1 MSEPKVTY
9 ITDDKSLKD
18 ILVMAIE
25 QEGGISPN
33 HILCVAH
40 KYLVENCGTPE
51 ANIQSVDEVEVDG
64 DAMPREIRIKW
75 TRTPRHAIAVFPTE
89 EDQKAWMRE
98 QCNSILREVIDT
110 LRSSAHQEAKM
121 AGMRSI
127 KLTIPDLPPSVRDSI
142 KKDIARYTAQMNSE
156 GPLTLKDFEPLRLAD
171 ITPSELAALREAL
184 DTKTRSLD
192 TAESAVTSLQIQLA
206 EAHRRHA
213 DDNTEHDREITK
225 LRATVKSLQNNV
237 RYTRQ
242 SASVRAAWEELAAI
256 DLTAARMV
264 VLSAFHTYPLQ
275 AAEYLEIPHYRIDA
289 DLVVVLPPQVTSF
302 IHAMCDNLLL
312 SPPPKTVT
320 QQMVKDMINRLHS
333 LASASTFS
341 DLTRKYAGAHSLT
354 MMSEDK
360 YEAFYRE
367 AEDLLNGDTF

>member
-40 KYLVENCGTPE
+40 KYLLDNCGVPE
-51 ANIQSVDEVEVDG
+51 GNIQSVDEVEVDG
-64 DAMPREIRIKW
+64 DAMPREIRIHW
-75 TRTPRHAIAVFPTE
+75 TRVKRPSAVTPTAAEATE
-89 EDQKAWMRE
+89 WERE
-98 QCNSILREVIDT
+98 QCQQILSTILETVRA
-110 LRSSAHQEAKM
+110 RAKYAKI
-121 AGMRSI
+121 AGTTSLELAGSLAMQDIQR
-127 KLTIPDLPPSVRDSI
+127 LTG
-142 KKDIARYTAQMNSE
+142 QMISK
-156 GPLTLKDFEPLRLAD
+156 GPLALKDFEPLRLAN
-171 ITPSELAALREAL
+171 ITPGELAALREAL

-256 DLTAARMV
+256 DLTTARMV
-264 VLSAFHTYPLQ
+264 ILSGLRAYPDH
-275 AAEYLEIPHYRIDA
+275 AAEYLDTPHYRLDA
-289 DLVVVLPPQVTSF
+289 NLVENLPAPIVTY

-312 SPPPKTVT
+312 SPPPKPVT
-320 QQMVKDMINRLHS
+320 QQMVKDMINRIHAS
-333 LASASTFS
+333 MSASTFS
-341 DLTRKYAGAHSLT
+341 DLTRKYSGAHPLS
-354 MMSEDK
+354 MMAADK
-360 YEAFYRE
+360 YEAFYIE
-367 AEDLLNGDTF
+367 AEDLLNGETF

>member
-40 KYLVENCGTPE
+40 KYLLDNCGVPE
-51 ANIQSVDEVEVDG
+51 GNIQSVDEVEVDG

-110 LRSSAHQEAKM
+110 LRTSAYQEAKM

-142 KKDIARYTAQMNSE
+142 KKDLARYTAQMNSE

-171 ITPSELAALREAL
+171 ITPGELAALREAL
-184 DTKTRSLD
+184 EDKGRRLD
-192 TAESAVTSLQIQLA
+192 TAEGAVTSLQIQLS

-225 LRATVKSLQNNV
+225 LRATIKSMQNDV
-237 RYTRQ
+237 RYTRK

-256 DLTAARMV
+256 DLTTARMV
-264 VLSAFHTYPLQ
+264 ILSGFRAYPDH
-275 AAEYLEIPHYRIDA
+275 AAEYLDMPHYRLNA
-289 DLVVVLPPQVTSF
+289 NLVAGLPAPIVTY

-312 SPPPKTVT
+312 SPPPKPVT
-320 QQMVKDMINRLHS
+320 QQMVKDMVNRIHALM
-333 LASASTFS
+333 SASTFS
-341 DLTRKYAGAHSLT
+341 DLTRKYSGVHPLS
-354 MMSEDK
+354 MMSPDK
-360 YEAFYRE
+360 YEAFYVE
-367 AEDLLNGDTF
+367 AEDLLSGETF

>member
-40 KYLVENCGTPE
+40 KYLLDNCGVPE
-51 ANIQSVDEVEVDG
+51 GNIQSVDEVEVDG
-64 DAMPREIRIKW
+64 DAMPREIRIHW
-75 TRTPRHAIAVFPTE
+75 TRVKRPSAVTPTAAEVTE
-89 EDQKAWMRE
+89 WERE
-98 QCNSILREVIDT
+98 QCQQILSTILETVRARAKYAKIAGTTSIGL
-110 LRSSAHQEAKM
+110 
-121 AGMRSI
+121 AGSLAMQDIQR
-127 KLTIPDLPPSVRDSI
+127 LTG
-142 KKDIARYTAQMNSE
+142 QMTSD
-156 GPLTLKDFEPLRLAD
+156 GPLTLKDFEPLRLAN
-171 ITPSELAALREAL
+171 ITPGELAALREAL

-256 DLTAARMV
+256 DLTTARMV
-264 VLSAFHTYPLQ
+264 ILSGLRAYPDH
-275 AAEYLEIPHYRIDA
+275 AAEYLDTPHYRLDA
-289 DLVVVLPPQVTSF
+289 NLVENLPAPIVTY

-312 SPPPKTVT
+312 SPPPKPVT
-320 QQMVKDMINRLHS
+320 QQMVKDMINRIHALM
-333 LASASTFS
+333 SASTFS
-341 DLTRKYAGAHSLT
+341 DLTRKYSGVHPLS
-354 MMSEDK
+354 MMAADK
-360 YEAFYRE
+360 YEAFYIE
-367 AEDLLNGDTF
+367 AEDLLNGETF

>member
-1 MSEPKVTY
+1 MSEQKVTY

-40 KYLVENCGTPE
+40 KYLRDNCGTPE

-64 DAMPREIRIKW
+64 DAMPREIRIRW
-75 TRTPRHAIAVFPTE
+75 TRVKRPSAVTPTAEEVTE
-89 EDQKAWMRE
+89 WERE
-98 QCNSILREVIDT
+98 QCQQILSTILETVRASAKYAKIAGTTSIGL
-110 LRSSAHQEAKM
+110 
-121 AGMRSI
+121 AGSLAMQDIQR
-127 KLTIPDLPPSVRDSI
+127 LTG
-142 KKDIARYTAQMNSE
+142 QMISK

-171 ITPSELAALREAL
+171 ITPGELAALREAL

-225 LRATVKSLQNNV
+225 LRATVKSLQNSV

-264 VLSAFHTYPLQ
+264 VLSAFRTYPIQ
-275 AAEYLEIPHYRIDA
+275 AEEYLEIPHYRIDA
-289 DLVVVLPPQVTSF
+289 DLVAGLPSQVTSF

-320 QQMVKDMINRLHS
+320 QQMVKDMINRVHS
-333 LASASTFS
+333 LMSASTFS
-341 DLTRKYAGAHSLT
+341 NLTRKYAGVHSLT

-367 AEDLLNGDTF
+367 AEDLLNGETF

>member
-40 KYLVENCGTPE
+40 KYLLDNCGVPE
-51 ANIQSVDEVEVDG
+51 GNIQSVDEVEVDG
-64 DAMPREIRIKW
+64 DAMPREIRIHW
-75 TRTPRHAIAVFPTE
+75 TRVKRPSAVTPTAAEMTE
-89 EDQKAWMRE
+89 WERE
-98 QCNSILREVIDT
+98 QCQQILSTILETVRA
-110 LRSSAHQEAKM
+110 SAKYAKI
-121 AGMRSI
+121 AGTTSLELAGSLAMQDIQR
-127 KLTIPDLPPSVRDSI
+127 LTG
-142 KKDIARYTAQMNSE
+142 QMISK

-171 ITPSELAALREAL
+171 ITPGELAALREAL

-192 TAESAVTSLQIQLA
+192 TAESAVTSLQIQLS

-225 LRATVKSLQNNV
+225 LRATIKSMQNDV
-237 RYTRQ
+237 RYTRK

-256 DLTAARMV
+256 DLTTARMV
-264 VLSAFHTYPLQ
+264 ILSGLRAYPDH
-275 AAEYLEIPHYRIDA
+275 AAEYLDTPHYRLNA
-289 DLVVVLPPQVTSF
+289 NLVANLPAPIVTY

-312 SPPPKTVT
+312 SPPPKPVT
-320 QQMVKDMINRLHS
+320 QQMVKDMINRIHAS
-333 LASASTFS
+333 MSASTFS
-341 DLTRKYAGAHSLT
+341 DLTREYSGAHPLS
-354 MMSEDK
+354 MMAADK
-360 YEAFYRE
+360 YEAFYIE
-367 AEDLLNGDTF
+367 AEDLLNGETF

>member
-1 MSEPKVTY
+1 MSEQKVTY

-40 KYLVENCGTPE
+40 KYLLDNCGVPE
-51 ANIQSVDEVEVDG
+51 GNIQSVDEVEVDG
-64 DAMPREIRIKW
+64 DAMPREIRIRW
-75 TRTPRHAIAVFPTE
+75 TRVKRPSAVTPTAEEATE
-89 EDQKAWMRE
+89 WERE
-98 QCNSILREVIDT
+98 QCQQILSTILETVRASAKYAKIAGTTSIGL
-110 LRSSAHQEAKM
+110 
-121 AGMRSI
+121 AGSLAMQDIQR
-127 KLTIPDLPPSVRDSI
+127 LTG
-142 KKDIARYTAQMNSE
+142 QMTSK

-171 ITPSELAALREAL
+171 ITPGELAALREAL
-184 DTKTRSLD
+184 DSKTRSLD

-256 DLTAARMV
+256 DLTAARMI
-264 VLSAFHTYPLQ
+264 VLSAFRTYPIQ
-275 AAEYLEIPHYRIDA
+275 TAEYLEIPHYRIDA
-289 DLVVVLPPQVTSF
+289 DLVDGLPSQVTSF

-312 SPPPKTVT
+312 SPPPKTIT
-320 QQMVKDMINRLHS
+320 QQMVKDMINRVHS
-333 LASASTFS
+333 LMSASTFS
-341 DLTRKYAGAHSLT
+341 NLTRKYAGVHSLT

-367 AEDLLNGDTF
+367 AEDLLNGETF

>member
-1 MSEPKVTY
+1 MSEQKVTY

-75 TRTPRHAIAVFPTE
+75 TRVKRPSAVTPTAAEATE
-89 EDQKAWMRE
+89 WERE
-98 QCNSILREVIDT
+98 QCQQILSTILETVRA
-110 LRSSAHQEAKM
+110 SAKYAKI
-121 AGMRSI
+121 AGTTSLELAGSLAMQDIQR
-127 KLTIPDLPPSVRDSI
+127 LTG
-142 KKDIARYTAQMNSE
+142 QMTSK

-184 DTKTRSLD
+184 EDKGRRLD
-192 TAESAVTSLQIQLA
+192 TAESAVTSLQIQLS

-213 DDNTEHDREITK
+213 EDNTEHDREMTK
-225 LRATVKSLQNNV
+225 LRATIKSMQDDA
-237 RYTRQ
+237 RYTKKSESLR
-242 SASVRAAWEELAAI
+242 SAWEALAAL
-256 DLTAARMV
+256 DLTTARMV
-264 VLSAFHTYPLQ
+264 VLSGLQLYPDL
-275 AAEYLEIPHYRIDA
+275 AGPALEVPHYRLNV
-289 DLVVVLPPQVTSF
+289 DLVSSLPGPIRNY

-312 SPPPKTVT
+312 SPQPKPVT
-320 QQMVKDMINRLHS
+320 QQMVKDMINRIHALM
-333 LASASTFS
+333 SASTFS
-341 DLTRKYAGAHSLT
+341 NLTRKYSGVHPLS
-354 MMSEDK
+354 MMAADK
-360 YEAFYRE
+360 YEAFYIE
-367 AEDLLNGDTF
+367 AEDLLNGESF

>member
-40 KYLVENCGTPE
+40 KYLLDNCGVPE
-51 ANIQSVDEVEVDG
+51 GNIQSVDEVEVDG
-64 DAMPREIRIKW
+64 DAMPREIRIHW
-75 TRTPRHAIAVFPTE
+75 TRVKRPSAVTPTAAEVTE
-89 EDQKAWMRE
+89 WERE
-98 QCNSILREVIDT
+98 QCQQILSTILETVRASAKYAKIAGTTSIGL
-110 LRSSAHQEAKM
+110 
-121 AGMRSI
+121 AGSLAMQDIQR
-127 KLTIPDLPPSVRDSI
+127 LTG
-142 KKDIARYTAQMNSE
+142 QMTSD
-156 GPLTLKDFEPLRLAD
+156 GPLMLKDFEPLRLAN
-171 ITPSELAALREAL
+171 ITPGELAALREAL

-256 DLTAARMV
+256 DLTTARMV
-264 VLSAFHTYPLQ
+264 ILSGFRAYPDH
-275 AAEYLEIPHYRIDA
+275 AAEYLDTPHYRLNA
-289 DLVVVLPPQVTSF
+289 NLVAGLPAPIVTY

-312 SPPPKTVT
+312 SPQPKSVT
-320 QQMVKDMINRLHS
+320 LQMVKDMANRIQLDM
-333 LASASTFS
+333 SASTYT
-341 DLTRKYAGAHSLT
+341 DLTHKYTGGQPLYT
-354 MMSEDK
+354 MSPDK
-360 YEAFYRE
+360 YEAFYVE
-367 AEDLLNGDTF
+367 ADDLLKGETF

>member
-40 KYLVENCGTPE
+40 KYLLDNCGVPE
-51 ANIQSVDEVEVDG
+51 GNIQSVDEVEVDG
-64 DAMPREIRIKW
+64 DAMPREIRIHW
-75 TRTPRHAIAVFPTE
+75 TRVKRPSAVTPTAAEATE
-89 EDQKAWMRE
+89 WERE
-98 QCNSILREVIDT
+98 QCQQILSTILETVRA
-110 LRSSAHQEAKM
+110 RAKYAKI
-121 AGMRSI
+121 AGTTSLELAGSLAMQDIQR
-127 KLTIPDLPPSVRDSI
+127 LTG
-142 KKDIARYTAQMNSE
+142 QMISK
-156 GPLTLKDFEPLRLAD
+156 GPLALKDFEPLRLAD
-171 ITPSELAALREAL
+171 ITPGELAALREAL
-184 DTKTRSLD
+184 EDKGRRLD
-192 TAESAVTSLQIQLA
+192 TAESAVTSLQIQLS

-225 LRATVKSLQNNV
+225 LRATIKSMQNDV
-237 RYTRQ
+237 RYTRK

-256 DLTAARMV
+256 DLTTARMV
-264 VLSAFHTYPLQ
+264 ILSGLRAYPDH
-275 AAEYLEIPHYRIDA
+275 AAEYLDTPHYRLDA
-289 DLVVVLPPQVTSF
+289 NLVANLPAPIVTY

-341 DLTRKYAGAHSLT
+341 DLRRKYAGGHSLT

-360 YEAFYRE
+360 YEAFYIE
-367 AEDLLNGDTF
+367 AEDLLNGETF

>member
-40 KYLVENCGTPE
+40 KYLLDNCGVPE
-51 ANIQSVDEVEVDG
+51 GNIQSVDEVEMDG
-64 DAMPREIRIKW
+64 DAMPREIRIHW
-75 TRTPRHAIAVFPTE
+75 TRVKRPSAVTPTAAEVTE
-89 EDQKAWMRE
+89 WERE
-98 QCNSILREVIDT
+98 QCQQILSTILETVRASAKYAKIAGTTSIGL
-110 LRSSAHQEAKM
+110 
-121 AGMRSI
+121 AGSLAMQDIQR
-127 KLTIPDLPPSVRDSI
+127 LTG
-142 KKDIARYTAQMNSE
+142 QMTSD
-156 GPLTLKDFEPLRLAD
+156 GPLTLKDFEPLRLAN
-171 ITPSELAALREAL
+171 ITPGELAALREAL

-275 AAEYLEIPHYRIDA
+275 AAEYLEIPHYRLNANLVA
-289 DLVVVLPPQVTSF
+289 DLPAPIVTY

-312 SPPPKTVT
+312 SPQPKSVT
-320 QQMVKDMINRLHS
+320 LQMVKDMANRIQLDM
-333 LASASTFS
+333 SASTYT
-341 DLTRKYAGAHSLT
+341 DLTHKYTGGQPLYT
-354 MMSEDK
+354 MSPDK
-360 YEAFYRE
+360 YEAFYVE
-367 AEDLLNGDTF
+367 ADDLLKGETF

>member
-40 KYLVENCGTPE
+40 KYLLDNCGVPE
-51 ANIQSVDEVEVDG
+51 GNIQSVDEVEVDG
-64 DAMPREIRIKW
+64 DAMPREIRIHW
-75 TRTPRHAIAVFPTE
+75 TRVKRPSAVTPTAAEVTE
-89 EDQKAWMRE
+89 WERE
-98 QCNSILREVIDT
+98 QCQQILSTILETVRA
-110 LRSSAHQEAKM
+110 SAKYAKI
-121 AGMRSI
+121 AGTTSLELAGSLAMQDIQR
-127 KLTIPDLPPSVRDSI
+127 LTG
-142 KKDIARYTAQMNSE
+142 QMISK

-171 ITPSELAALREAL
+171 ITPGELAALREAL

-192 TAESAVTSLQIQLA
+192 TAESAVTSLQIQLS

-225 LRATVKSLQNNV
+225 LRATIKSMQNDV
-237 RYTRQ
+237 RYTRK

-256 DLTAARMV
+256 DLTTARMV
-264 VLSAFHTYPLQ
+264 ILSGLRAYPDH
-275 AAEYLEIPHYRIDA
+275 AAEYLDTPHYRLDA
-289 DLVVVLPPQVTSF
+289 NLVANLPAPIVTY

-312 SPPPKTVT
+312 SPPPKPVT
-320 QQMVKDMINRLHS
+320 QQMVKDMINRIHALM
-333 LASASTFS
+333 SASTFS
-341 DLTRKYAGAHSLT
+341 DLTRKYSGVHPLS
-354 MMSEDK
+354 MMAADK
-360 YEAFYRE
+360 YEAFYIE
-367 AEDLLNGDTF
+367 AEDLLNGETF

>member
-1 MSEPKVTY
+1 MREPKVTY

-40 KYLVENCGTPE
+40 KYLLDNCGVPE
-51 ANIQSVDEVEVDG
+51 GNIQSVDEVEVDG
-64 DAMPREIRIKW
+64 DAMPREIRIHW
-75 TRTPRHAIAVFPTE
+75 TRVKRPSAVTPTAAEVTE
-89 EDQKAWMRE
+89 WERE
-98 QCNSILREVIDT
+98 QCQQILSSILETVRA
-110 LRSSAHQEAKM
+110 SAKYSKM
-121 AGMRSI
+121 AGI
-127 KLTIPDLPPSVRDSI
+127 LGITLTDAMQDIPRL
-142 KKDIARYTAQMNSE
+142 TGQMTSKS
-156 GPLTLKDFEPLRLAD
+156 PLALKDFEPLRLAD
-171 ITPSELAALREAL
+171 ITPGELAALREAL

-289 DLVVVLPPQVTSF
+289 DLVAGLPPQVTSF

-341 DLTRKYAGAHSLT
+341 DLRRKYAGGHSLT

-360 YEAFYRE
+360 YEAFYIE
-367 AEDLLNGDTF
+367 AEDLLNGETF

>member
-40 KYLVENCGTPE
+40 KYLRENCGTPE

-75 TRTPRHAIAVFPTE
+75 TRVKRPSAVTPTAAEVTE
-89 EDQKAWMRE
+89 WERE
-98 QCNSILREVIDT
+98 QCQQILSTILETVRASAKYAKIAGTTSIEL
-110 LRSSAHQEAKM
+110 
-121 AGMRSI
+121 AGSLAMQDIQR
-127 KLTIPDLPPSVRDSI
+127 LTG
-142 KKDIARYTAQMNSE
+142 QMTSK

-171 ITPSELAALREAL
+171 ITPGELAALREAL
-184 DTKTRSLD
+184 DNKSRSLD
-192 TAESAVTSLQIQLA
+192 TAESAVTSLQIQLS

-213 DDNTEHDREITK
+213 EDNTEHDRETTK
-225 LRATVKSLQNNV
+225 LRATIKSMQNDV
-237 RYTRQ
+237 RYTRK

-256 DLTAARMV
+256 DLTTARMV
-264 VLSAFHTYPLQ
+264 ILSGFRAYPDH
-275 AAEYLEIPHYRIDA
+275 AAEYLDTPHYRLNA
-289 DLVVVLPPQVTSF
+289 NLVAGLPAPIVTY

-312 SPPPKTVT
+312 SPQPKSVT
-320 QQMVKDMINRLHS
+320 LQMVKDMANRIQLDM
-333 LASASTFS
+333 SASTYT
-341 DLTRKYAGAHSLT
+341 DLTHKYTGGQPLYT
-354 MMSEDK
+354 MSPDK
-360 YEAFYRE
+360 YEAFYVE
-367 AEDLLNGDTF
+367 ADDLLKGETF

>member
-1 MSEPKVTY
+1 MSEQKVTY

-51 ANIQSVDEVEVDG
+51 GNIQSVDEVEVDG
-64 DAMPREIRIKW
+64 DAMPREIRIHW
-75 TRTPRHAIAVFPTE
+75 TRVKRPSAVTPTAEEATE
-89 EDQKAWMRE
+89 WERE
-98 QCNSILREVIDT
+98 QCQQILSTILETVRA
-110 LRSSAHQEAKM
+110 RAKFAKM
-121 AGMRSI
+121 AGTTSI
-127 KLTIPDLPPSVRDSI
+127 GLAGSLAMQ
-142 KKDIARYTAQMNSE
+142 DIQRLTAQMQSD

-171 ITPSELAALREAL
+171 ITPGELAALREAL
-184 DTKTRSLD
+184 EDKGRRLD

-225 LRATVKSLQNNV
+225 LRATVKSLQNSV

-264 VLSAFHTYPLQ
+264 VLSAFRTYPIQ
-275 AAEYLEIPHYRIDA
+275 AEEYLEIPHYRIDA
-289 DLVVVLPPQVTSF
+289 DLVAGLPSQVTSF

-320 QQMVKDMINRLHS
+320 QQMVKDMINRVHS
-333 LASASTFS
+333 LMSASTFS
-341 DLTRKYAGAHSLT
+341 NLTRKYAGVHSLT

-367 AEDLLNGDTF
+367 AEDLLNGETF

>member
-1 MSEPKVTY
+1 MSEQKVTY

-75 TRTPRHAIAVFPTE
+75 TRVKRPSAVTPTAAEATE
-89 EDQKAWMRE
+89 WERE
-98 QCNSILREVIDT
+98 QCQQILSSILETVRA
-110 LRSSAHQEAKM
+110 SAKYSKM
-121 AGMRSI
+121 AGI
-127 KLTIPDLPPSVRDSI
+127 LGITLTDAMQ
-142 KKDIARYTAQMNSE
+142 DIQRLTGQMTSK

-171 ITPSELAALREAL
+171 ITPGELAALREAL
-184 DTKTRSLD
+184 EDKGRRLD
-192 TAESAVTSLQIQLA
+192 TAESAVTSLQIQLS

-225 LRATVKSLQNNV
+225 LRATIKSMQNDV
-237 RYTRQ
+237 RYTRK

-256 DLTAARMV
+256 DLTTARMV
-264 VLSAFHTYPLQ
+264 ILSGFRAYPDH
-275 AAEYLEIPHYRIDA
+275 AAEYLDTPHYRLNA
-289 DLVVVLPPQVTSF
+289 NLVANLPAPIVTY

-312 SPPPKTVT
+312 SPQPKPVT
-320 QQMVKDMINRLHS
+320 QQMVKDMINRIHALM
-333 LASASTFS
+333 SASTFS
-341 DLTRKYAGAHSLT
+341 DLTRKYSGVHPLS
-354 MMSEDK
+354 MMSADK
-360 YEAFYRE
+360 YEAFYIE
-367 AEDLLNGDTF
+367 AEDLLNGETF

>member
-1 MSEPKVTY
+1 MSEQKVTY

-75 TRTPRHAIAVFPTE
+75 TRVKRPSAVTPTAAEATE
-89 EDQKAWMRE
+89 WERE
-98 QCNSILREVIDT
+98 QCQQILSSILETVRA
-110 LRSSAHQEAKM
+110 SAKYSKM
-121 AGMRSI
+121 AGILGITLTDAMPPTDSVLYEQMRSRG
-127 KLTIPDLPPSVRDSI
+127 K
-142 KKDIARYTAQMNSE
+142 
-156 GPLTLKDFEPLRLAD
+156 LTLKDFEPLRLAD
-171 ITPSELAALREAL
+171 ITPGELAALREAL
-184 DTKTRSLD
+184 EDKGRRLD
-192 TAESAVTSLQIQLA
+192 TAESAVTSLQIQLS

-225 LRATVKSLQNNV
+225 LRATIKSMQNDV
-237 RYTRQ
+237 RYTRK

-256 DLTAARMV
+256 DLTTARMV
-264 VLSAFHTYPLQ
+264 ILSGFRAYPDH
-275 AAEYLEIPHYRIDA
+275 AAEFLDTPHYRLNA
-289 DLVVVLPPQVTSF
+289 NLVANLPAPIVTY

-312 SPPPKTVT
+312 SPPPKPVT
-320 QQMVKDMINRLHS
+320 QQMVKDMINRIHALM
-333 LASASTFS
+333 SASTFS
-341 DLTRKYAGAHSLT
+341 DLTRKYSGVHPLS
-354 MMSEDK
+354 MMSPDK
-360 YEAFYRE
+360 YEAFYIE
-367 AEDLLNGDTF
+367 AEDLLNGETF

>member
-1 MSEPKVTY
+1 MSEQKVTY

-40 KYLVENCGTPE
+40 KYLRDNCGTPE

-64 DAMPREIRIKW
+64 DAMPREIRIRW
-75 TRTPRHAIAVFPTE
+75 TRVKRPSAVTPTAEEATE
-89 EDQKAWMRE
+89 WERE
-98 QCNSILREVIDT
+98 QCQQILSTILETVRA
-110 LRSSAHQEAKM
+110 RAKFSKM
-121 AGMRSI
+121 AGTTSI
-127 KLTIPDLPPSVRDSI
+127 SLAESLAMQDIQRLTG
-142 KKDIARYTAQMNSE
+142 QMTSK

-171 ITPSELAALREAL
+171 ITPGELAALREAL

-225 LRATVKSLQNNV
+225 LRATVKSLQNSV

-264 VLSAFHTYPLQ
+264 VLSAFRTYPIQ
-275 AAEYLEIPHYRIDA
+275 TAEYLEIPHYRIDA
-289 DLVVVLPPQVTSF
+289 DLVDGLPSQVTSF

-320 QQMVKDMINRLHS
+320 QQMVKDMINRVHS
-333 LASASTFS
+333 LMSASTFS
-341 DLTRKYAGAHSLT
+341 NLTRKYAGVHSLT

-367 AEDLLNGDTF
+367 AEDLLNGETF

>member
-40 KYLVENCGTPE
+40 KYLRENCGTPE

-75 TRTPRHAIAVFPTE
+75 TRVKRPSAVTPTAAEVTE
-89 EDQKAWMRE
+89 WERE
-98 QCNSILREVIDT
+98 QCQQILSTILETVRARAKYAKIAGTTSIEL
-110 LRSSAHQEAKM
+110 
-121 AGMRSI
+121 AGSLAMQDIQR
-127 KLTIPDLPPSVRDSI
+127 LTG
-142 KKDIARYTAQMNSE
+142 QMTSK

-171 ITPSELAALREAL
+171 ITPGELAALREAL
-184 DTKTRSLD
+184 DNKSRSLD
-192 TAESAVTSLQIQLA
+192 TAESAVTSLQIQLS

-225 LRATVKSLQNNV
+225 LRATIKSMQNDV
-237 RYTRQ
+237 RYTRK

-256 DLTAARMV
+256 DLTTARMV
-264 VLSAFHTYPLQ
+264 ILSGFRAYPDH
-275 AAEYLEIPHYRIDA
+275 AAEYLDTPHYRLNV
-289 DLVVVLPPQVTSF
+289 DLVANLPAPIVTY

-312 SPPPKTVT
+312 SPPPKPVT
-320 QQMVKDMINRLHS
+320 QQMVKDMINRIHAS
-333 LASASTFS
+333 MSASTFS
-341 DLTRKYAGAHSLT
+341 DLTRKYSGAHPLS
-354 MMSEDK
+354 MMAADK
-360 YEAFYRE
+360 YEAFYIE
-367 AEDLLNGDTF
+367 AEDLLNGETF

>member
-1 MSEPKVTY
+1 MSEQKVTY

-40 KYLVENCGTPE
+40 KYLRDNCGTPE

-64 DAMPREIRIKW
+64 DAMPREIRIHW
-75 TRTPRHAIAVFPTE
+75 TRVKRPSAVTPTAAEVTE
-89 EDQKAWMRE
+89 WERE
-98 QCNSILREVIDT
+98 QCQQILSTILETVRASAKYAKIAGTTSIGL
-110 LRSSAHQEAKM
+110 
-121 AGMRSI
+121 AGSLAMQDIQR
-127 KLTIPDLPPSVRDSI
+127 LTG
-142 KKDIARYTAQMNSE
+142 QMTSD
-156 GPLTLKDFEPLRLAD
+156 GPLTLKDFEPLRLAN
-171 ITPSELAALREAL
+171 ITPGELAALREAL

-225 LRATVKSLQNNV
+225 LRATVKSLQNSV

-264 VLSAFHTYPLQ
+264 VLSAFRTYPIQ
-275 AAEYLEIPHYRIDA
+275 TAEYLEIPHYRIDA
-289 DLVVVLPPQVTSF
+289 DLVDGLPSQVTSF

-320 QQMVKDMINRLHS
+320 QQMVKDMINRVHS
-333 LASASTFS
+333 LMSASTFS
-341 DLTRKYAGAHSLT
+341 NLTRKYAGVHSLT

-367 AEDLLNGDTF
+367 AEDLLNGETF

>member
-40 KYLVENCGTPE
+40 KYLLDNCGVPE
-51 ANIQSVDEVEVDG
+51 GNIQSVDEVEVDG
-64 DAMPREIRIKW
+64 DAMPREIRIHW
-75 TRTPRHAIAVFPTE
+75 TRVKRPSAVTPTAAEVTE
-89 EDQKAWMRE
+89 WERE
-98 QCNSILREVIDT
+98 QCQQILSTILETVRA
-110 LRSSAHQEAKM
+110 SAKYAKI
-121 AGMRSI
+121 AGTTSLELAGSLAMQDIQR
-127 KLTIPDLPPSVRDSI
+127 LTG
-142 KKDIARYTAQMNSE
+142 QMISK

-171 ITPSELAALREAL
+171 ITPGELAALREAL

-192 TAESAVTSLQIQLA
+192 TAESAVTSLQIQLS

-225 LRATVKSLQNNV
+225 LRATIKSMQNDV
-237 RYTRQ
+237 RYTRK

-256 DLTAARMV
+256 DLTTARMV
-264 VLSAFHTYPLQ
+264 ILSGLRAYPDH
-275 AAEYLEIPHYRIDA
+275 AAEYLDTPHYRLNA
-289 DLVVVLPPQVTSF
+289 NLVANLPAPIVTY

-341 DLTRKYAGAHSLT
+341 DLRRKYAGGHSLT
-354 MMSEDK
+354 MMSDDK

-367 AEDLLNGDTF
+367 AEDLLNGETF

>member
-1 MSEPKVTY
+1 MSEQKVTY

-40 KYLVENCGTPE
+40 KYLRDNCGTPE

-64 DAMPREIRIKW
+64 DAMPREIRIHW
-75 TRTPRHAIAVFPTE
+75 TRVKRPSAVTPTAEEATE
-89 EDQKAWMRE
+89 WERE
-98 QCNSILREVIDT
+98 QCQQILSTILETVRA
-110 LRSSAHQEAKM
+110 RAKFAKM
-121 AGMRSI
+121 AGTTSI
-127 KLTIPDLPPSVRDSI
+127 GLAGSLAMQDIQRLTS
-142 KKDIARYTAQMNSE
+142 QMQSD

-171 ITPSELAALREAL
+171 ITPGELAALREAL

-225 LRATVKSLQNNV
+225 LRATVKSLQNSV

-264 VLSAFHTYPLQ
+264 VLSAFRTYPIQ
-275 AAEYLEIPHYRIDA
+275 AEEYLEIPHYRIDA
-289 DLVVVLPPQVTSF
+289 DLVAGLPSQVTSF

-320 QQMVKDMINRLHS
+320 QQMVKDMINRVHS
-333 LASASTFS
+333 LMSASTFS
-341 DLTRKYAGAHSLT
+341 NLTRKYAGVHSLT

-367 AEDLLNGDTF
+367 AEDLLNGETF

>member
-40 KYLVENCGTPE
+40 KYLRDNCGTPE

-64 DAMPREIRIKW
+64 DALPREIRIHW
-75 TRTPRHAIAVFPTE
+75 TRVKRPSAVTPTAAEVTE
-89 EDQKAWMRE
+89 WERE
-98 QCNSILREVIDT
+98 QCQQILSTILETVRA
-110 LRSSAHQEAKM
+110 SAKYAKI
-121 AGMRSI
+121 AGTTSVELAGSLAMQDIQR
-127 KLTIPDLPPSVRDSI
+127 LTE
-142 KKDIARYTAQMNSE
+142 QMTSK
-156 GPLTLKDFEPLRLAD
+156 GPLTLKDFEPLRLAN
-171 ITPSELAALREAL
+171 ITPGELAALRDAL
-184 DTKTRSLD
+184 EDKGRRLD
-192 TAESAVTSLQIQLA
+192 TAESAVTSLQIQLS

-225 LRATVKSLQNNV
+225 LRATIKSLQNNV

-289 DLVVVLPPQVTSF
+289 DLVVGLPPQVTSF

-341 DLTRKYAGAHSLT
+341 DLTRKYAGVHSLT

>member
-1 MSEPKVTY
+1 MSEQKVTY

-40 KYLVENCGTPE
+40 KYLRDNCGTPE

-64 DAMPREIRIKW
+64 DAMPREIRIHW
-75 TRTPRHAIAVFPTE
+75 TRVKRPSAVTPTAAEVTE
-89 EDQKAWMRE
+89 WERE
-98 QCNSILREVIDT
+98 QCQQILSTILETVRASAKYAKIAGTTSIGL
-110 LRSSAHQEAKM
+110 
-121 AGMRSI
+121 AGSLAMQDIQR
-127 KLTIPDLPPSVRDSI
+127 LTGQ
-142 KKDIARYTAQMNSE
+142 IASK

-171 ITPSELAALREAL
+171 ITPGELAALREAL

-225 LRATVKSLQNNV
+225 LRATVKSLQNSV

-264 VLSAFHTYPLQ
+264 VLSAFRTYPIQ
-275 AAEYLEIPHYRIDA
+275 AEEYLEIPHYRIDA
-289 DLVVVLPPQVTSF
+289 DLVAGLPSQVTSF

-320 QQMVKDMINRLHS
+320 QQMVKDMINRVHS
-333 LASASTFS
+333 LMSASTFS
-341 DLTRKYAGAHSLT
+341 NLTRKYAGVHSLT

-367 AEDLLNGDTF
+367 AEDLLNGETF

>member
-1 MSEPKVTY
+1 MSEQKVTY

-40 KYLVENCGTPE
+40 KYLRDNCGTPE

-64 DAMPREIRIKW
+64 DAMPREIRIHW
-75 TRTPRHAIAVFPTE
+75 TRVKRPSAVTPTAAEVTE
-89 EDQKAWMRE
+89 WERE
-98 QCNSILREVIDT
+98 QCQQILSTILETVRASAKYAKIAGTTSIGL
-110 LRSSAHQEAKM
+110 
-121 AGMRSI
+121 AGSLAMQDIQR
-127 KLTIPDLPPSVRDSI
+127 LTG
-142 KKDIARYTAQMNSE
+142 QMTSD
-156 GPLTLKDFEPLRLAD
+156 GPLTLKDFEPLRLAN
-171 ITPSELAALREAL
+171 ITPGELAALREAL

-264 VLSAFHTYPLQ
+264 VLSAFRTYPIQ
-275 AAEYLEIPHYRIDA
+275 TAEYLEIPHYRIDA
-289 DLVVVLPPQVTSF
+289 DLVDGLPSQVTSF

-320 QQMVKDMINRLHS
+320 QQMVKDMINRVHS
-333 LASASTFS
+333 LMSASTFS
-341 DLTRKYAGAHSLT
+341 NLTRKYAGVHSLT

-367 AEDLLNGDTF
+367 AEDLLNGETF

>member
-1 MSEPKVTY
+1 MSEQKVTY

-40 KYLVENCGTPE
+40 KYLRDNCGTPE

-64 DAMPREIRIKW
+64 DAMPREIRIHW
-75 TRTPRHAIAVFPTE
+75 TRVKRPSAVTPTAAEVTE
-89 EDQKAWMRE
+89 WERE
-98 QCNSILREVIDT
+98 QCQQILSTILETVRASAKYAKIAGTTSIGL
-110 LRSSAHQEAKM
+110 
-121 AGMRSI
+121 AGSLAMQDIQR
-127 KLTIPDLPPSVRDSI
+127 LTG
-142 KKDIARYTAQMNSE
+142 QMTSD
-156 GPLTLKDFEPLRLAD
+156 GPLTLKDFEPLRLAN
-171 ITPSELAALREAL
+171 ITPGELAALREAL

-213 DDNTEHDREITK
+213 DDNTEHDRETTK
-225 LRATVKSLQNNV
+225 LRATIKSMQNDV
-237 RYTRQ
+237 RYTRK

-256 DLTAARMV
+256 DLTTARMV
-264 VLSAFHTYPLQ
+264 ILSGFRAYPDH
-275 AAEYLEIPHYRIDA
+275 AAEYLDTPHYRLNA
-289 DLVVVLPPQVTSF
+289 NLVAGLPAPIVTY

-312 SPPPKTVT
+312 SPQPKSVT
-320 QQMVKDMINRLHS
+320 LQMVKDMANRIQLDM
-333 LASASTFS
+333 SASTYT
-341 DLTRKYAGAHSLT
+341 DLTHKYTGGQPLYT
-354 MMSEDK
+354 MSPDK

-367 AEDLLNGDTF
+367 AEDLLNGETF

>member
-40 KYLVENCGTPE
+40 KYLLDNCGVPE
-51 ANIQSVDEVEVDG
+51 GNIQSVDEVEVDG
-64 DAMPREIRIKW
+64 DAMPREIRIHW
-75 TRTPRHAIAVFPTE
+75 TRVKRPSAVTPTAAEVTE
-89 EDQKAWMRE
+89 WERE
-98 QCNSILREVIDT
+98 QCQQILSTILETVRA
-110 LRSSAHQEAKM
+110 RAKYAKI
-121 AGMRSI
+121 AGTTSLELAGSLAMQDIQR
-127 KLTIPDLPPSVRDSI
+127 LTG
-142 KKDIARYTAQMNSE
+142 QMTSD
-156 GPLTLKDFEPLRLAD
+156 GPLTLKDFEPLRLAN
-171 ITPSELAALREAL
+171 ITPGELAALREAL

-256 DLTAARMV
+256 DLTTARMV
-264 VLSAFHTYPLQ
+264 ILSGLRAYPDH
-275 AAEYLEIPHYRIDA
+275 AAEYLDTPHYRLDA
-289 DLVVVLPPQVTSF
+289 NLVENLPAPIVTY

-312 SPPPKTVT
+312 SPPPKPVT
-320 QQMVKDMINRLHS
+320 QQMVKDMINRIHAS
-333 LASASTFS
+333 MSASTFS
-341 DLTRKYAGAHSLT
+341 DLTRKYSGAHPLS
-354 MMSEDK
+354 MMAADK
-360 YEAFYRE
+360 YEAFYIE
-367 AEDLLNGDTF
+367 AEDLLNGETF

>member
-40 KYLVENCGTPE
+40 KYLLDNCGVPE
-51 ANIQSVDEVEVDG
+51 GNIQSVDEVEVDG
-64 DAMPREIRIKW
+64 DAMPREIRIHW
-75 TRTPRHAIAVFPTE
+75 TRVKRPSAVTPTAAEVTE
-89 EDQKAWMRE
+89 WERE
-98 QCNSILREVIDT
+98 QCQQILSTILETVRASAKYAKIAGTTSIGL
-110 LRSSAHQEAKM
+110 
-121 AGMRSI
+121 AGSLAMQDIQR
-127 KLTIPDLPPSVRDSI
+127 LTG
-142 KKDIARYTAQMNSE
+142 QMTSD
-156 GPLTLKDFEPLRLAD
+156 GPLTLKDFEPLRLAN
-171 ITPSELAALREAL
+171 ITPGELAALREAL

-289 DLVVVLPPQVTSF
+289 DLVVGLPPQVTSF

-341 DLTRKYAGAHSLT
+341 DLTRKYAGGHSLT

>member
-40 KYLVENCGTPE
+40 KYLLDNCGVPE
-51 ANIQSVDEVEVDG
+51 GNIQSVDEVEVDG
-64 DAMPREIRIKW
+64 DAMPREIRIHW
-75 TRTPRHAIAVFPTE
+75 TRVKRPSAVTPTAAEVTE
-89 EDQKAWMRE
+89 WERE
-98 QCNSILREVIDT
+98 QCQQILSTILETVRASAKYVKIAGTTSIGL
-110 LRSSAHQEAKM
+110 
-121 AGMRSI
+121 AGSLAMQDIQR
-127 KLTIPDLPPSVRDSI
+127 LTG
-142 KKDIARYTAQMNSE
+142 QMTSD
-156 GPLTLKDFEPLRLAD
+156 GPLTLKDFEPLRLAN
-171 ITPSELAALREAL
+171 ITPGELAALREAL

-264 VLSAFHTYPLQ
+264 ILSGLRAYPDH
-275 AAEYLEIPHYRIDA
+275 AAEYLDTPHYRLDA
-289 DLVVVLPPQVTSF
+289 NLVANLPAPIVTY

-312 SPPPKTVT
+312 SPPPKPVT
-320 QQMVKDMINRLHS
+320 QQMVKDMINRIHAS
-333 LASASTFS
+333 MSASTFS
-341 DLTRKYAGAHSLT
+341 DLIRKYSGAHPLS
-354 MMSEDK
+354 MMAADK
-360 YEAFYRE
+360 YEAFYIE
-367 AEDLLNGDTF
+367 AEDLLNGETF